1 MKLSGMEE
9 EQHIGNGD
17 KADIPLLPDFCNA
30 GVVLIAVIGAELLA
44 LVLALIAADT
54 GRDFWSELAIISLL
68 SQWVVLGIS
77 LVLCLL
83 RTRLNR
89 LSGIQALMLIYG
101 LIILVALLMGV
112 ASIMLASTL
121 DLYVELAASHPE
133 WFLFK
138 LLGISGIVGAVL
150 LRYLYVQQQWRL
162 HVHAQARARVQ
173 ALQARIRPHFLFN
186 SMNTIS
192 SLIRGRPRDAEQ
204 AVEDLSELFRA
215 SLKAEEFIPLRDELG
230 ITRNYLDIEHLRIGD
245 RLRVSWSVDEQVDL
259 DIPVP
264 CLSLQP
270 LVENAVYHGI
280 EPRIEGGEISISVGK
295 RGEQLFIQV
304 RNPLP
309 DKAHLRRG
317 HHMAQDNIRQ
327 RLELSY
333 GQRAG
338 LEVKELEQAYEV
350 VLSLPSRGAFE

>member
-1 MKLSGMEE
+1 
-9 EQHIGNGD
+9 
-17 KADIPLLPDFCNA
+17 
-30 GVVLIAVIGAELLA
+30 
-44 LVLALIAADT
+44 
-54 GRDFWSELAIISLL
+54 
-68 SQWVVLGIS
+68 
-77 LVLCLL
+77 
-83 RTRLNR
+83 
-89 LSGIQALMLIYG
+89 
-101 LIILVALLMGV
+101 
-112 ASIMLASTL
+112 
-121 DLYVELAASHPE
+121 
-133 WFLFK
+133 
-138 LLGISGIVGAVL
+138 VL

-338 LEVKELEQAYEV
+338 LVVKELEQAYEV